1 MSSDISVFKSQL
13 YSIHILEQGINI
25 YSEKFDNFENVD
37 DVLLFGFISAL
48 HSYTS
53 SIGKVEVKSID
64 FGSCKFLFHMLEEG
78 KLLVVIAKADFD
90 AENSSKL
97 IENIKLRY
105 EILTKDKHIEEISSL
120 IDFKERVIPLELV
133 AEIRNRGAKSKPM
146 EVSATLL
153 APSQK
158 IPDIQVERFYLDSIM
173 GADSLKDEVANNI
186 KKTLSNFFL
195 GYKHILVALFVL
207 VKSEKMVSFIFS
219 RKQIDEVFPLIQ
231 KTMNNENIT
240 QLTVQKKNSQ
250 ITKIQIQNQSFWVL
264 THASTVN
271 PARAIF
277 YSTRKDE
284 LEAMIPHL
292 SRILYYVF
300 RLI

>member
-120 IDFKERVIPLELV
+120 IDFKERVIPLEL
-133 AEIRNRGAKSKPM
+133 M